1 MVKKDTSTKKNGFIT
16 LGIGVLCLIGSLLMY
31 KFLPIDDVFLV
42 ILMTFS
48 LIIFIYGLFQMIRDS
63 LQ

>member
-1 MVKKDTSTKKNGFIT
+1 MAKKAKSLNKNGLIT
-16 LGIGVLCLIGSLLMY
+16 VIIGITCLIGSLLMY
-31 KFLPIDDVFLV
+31 KYLSVDDVFLV

-48 LIIFIYGLFQMIRDS
+48 VIILIYGLFQIIRDS